1 MPNALEC
8 HHLSK
13 TFTQAAVI
21 NDLSLSIEEGT
32 FLTLLGPSG
41 CGKTTTLRLIA
52 GFEQPDGGE
61 IRIAGETVATPQ
73 HSLAPE
79 KRRVGMVFQDYALFP
94 HINVAKNIAF
104 GLRGDAKSKQ
114 RRADE
119 MLELVD
125 LQGLGKRMPYELSGG
140 QQQRVALARA
150 LAPDPAILLLDEP
163 FSNLDTALR
172 AQVRAQVR
180 SILQQAGST
189 AIFVTHDQEEALS
202 LSDKVAVI
210 FEGHLAQLDNP
221 ATLYHRPANSAV
233 AAFIGEANL
242 LTGEA
247 KGAVVDCAI
256 GQLTLQQAQ
265 NGAVEVLIRPENIL
279 LSDNGIS
286 PNATVQWREFYGHD
300 QRIGILLNNGTHLI
314 ARSGAEQQVTPGQS
328 VYAHVNQAVQVFT
341 PPQK

>member
-1 MPNALEC
+1 MTNALEC
-8 HHLSK
+8 RHLGK
-13 TFTQAAVI
+13 IFTQNPVI
-21 NDLSLSIEEGT
+21 NDLSLSVEKGA

-52 GFEQPDGGE
+52 GFENPDSGE
-61 IRIAGETVATPQ
+61 ISIAGQTVATPR

-104 GLRGDAKSKQ
+104 GLQGDAQSKQ
-114 RRADE
+114 RRVDE

-125 LQGLGKRMPYELSGG
+125 LSGLGKRMPYELSGG

-202 LSDKVAVI
+202 LSDKVAVL
-210 FEGHLAQLDNP
+210 FDGHLAQLDSP
-221 ATLYHRPANSAV
+221 AKLYHQPANSAV

-242 LTGEA
+242 LDGQA
-247 KGAVVDCAI
+247 NGDRVDCAL
-256 GQLTLQQAQ
+256 GQLPLEQAL
-265 NGAVEVLIRPENIL
+265 NGPVEVLIRPENIL
-279 LSDNGIS
+279 LSENGTA

-300 QRIGILLNNGTHLI
+300 QRIGIQLHNGTQLI
-314 ARSGAEQQVTPGQS
+314 ARSGAEQHVTPGQS
-328 VYAHVNQAVQVFT
+328 VYAHVNQPVRAFT
-341 PPQK
+341 P

>member
-8 HHLSK
+8 LNLSK
-13 TFTQAAVI
+13 TFTQTPVI
-21 NDLSLSIEEGT
+21 NDLSLSIEKGA

-52 GFEQPDGGE
+52 GFEQPDQGE
-61 IRIAGETVATPQ
+61 IRIAGESVATPR

-104 GLRGDAKSKQ
+104 GLQGDSKTKQ
-114 RRADE
+114 KRADE

-125 LQGLGKRMPYELSGG
+125 LSGLGKRMPYELSGG

-180 SILQQAGST
+180 SILQQADST

-202 LSDKVAVI
+202 LSDKVAVL
-210 FEGHLAQLDNP
+210 FDGHLAQLDSP
-221 ATLYHRPANSAV
+221 TRLYHHPANSAV

-242 LTGEA
+242 LSGQANGQT
-247 KGAVVDCAI
+247 VDCAM

-265 NGAVEVLIRPENIL
+265 NGVVEVLIRPENIH
-279 LSDNGIS
+279 LSDNGTA

-300 QRIGILLNNGTHLI
+300 QRIGILLNNGTALI
-314 ARSGAEQQVTPGQS
+314 ARSDAEQQVTPGQS
-328 VYAHVNQAVQVFT
+328 VYAFINQAVQAFPT
-341 PPQK
+341 R